1 MSRSAASA
9 RAWPRRESA
18 RGATNVCCDLR
29 RTRMECGRHPA
40 ASFSV
45 VRCTGVAPAPASRSA
60 RPPTTKTKGARARK
74 KTTNRRALP
83 PPVTH
88 SKAVENQLRAARTAP
103 RLGGLLPPATFA
115 THIMSDAVVLDAP
128 EEGPAPECACA
139 ARGLA
144 RDGCRSPC
152 ADAFCTCAQPAS
164 RRRFA
169 RRRRG
174 PERAEAG
181 ARHGAIH
188 AAGACAAR
196 RCPRRPQRAGRSA
209 SQRGDLV

>member
-18 RGATNVCCDLR
+18 RVATNVYLLRPSR

-40 ASFSV
+40 QS
-45 VRCTGVAPAPASRSA
+45 
-60 RPPTTKTKGARARK
+60 
-74 KTTNRRALP
+74 NRRALP

-88 SKAVENQLRAARTAP
+88 SKAVEKQLRAARTAP

-115 THIMSDAVVLDAP
+115 TRIMSDAVVLDAP

-139 ARGLA
+139 ARGSA

-164 RRRFA
+164 RRRIA

-188 AAGACAAR
+188 VAGACAAR